1 MSTLKHQFVISSRE
15 LADWLDSQPDCWWVA
30 GPDDLL
36 VSKADFPCPSDEL
49 AAVLRQVNKN
59 IIIHTDK
66 AIGIED
72 GRLISGRELPLLADT
87 QNRYQ
92 NRDFLASWEGS
103 DKEWLLTEDKWAA
116 KAFGDDAMEEW
127 DGEDEDRPESED

>member
-1 MSTLKHQFVISSRE
+1 MSKLKHQYVISSRE
-15 LADWLDSQPDCWWVA
+15 LADWLDSQPDCWWMA

-49 AAVLRQVNKN
+49 AAVLREVNKN

-66 AIGIED
+66 AIGIEN
-72 GRLISGRELPLLADT
+72 GRQITGRALPLLADT

-103 DKEWLLTEDKWAA
+103 KKEWLLTEDKWAA
-116 KAFGDDAMEEW
+116 RAFGDGAT
-127 DGEDEDRPESED
+127 EDEDAEDEDGSEPED